1 MRKNIT
7 FLLGTATGVC
17 LTLLVAGP
25 QQLATAARA
34 AVESGTYSKLNL
46 FGDVFERVRTDYVEK
61 PDDSKLMEGAING
74 MISSLDPHSRYM
86 NAKGWS
92 DMQETTHGEFG
103 GLGIEV
109 TMEDGFVK
117 VVTPIDDTPA
127 AKAGIMSGDVIT
139 QIDDD
144 TIQGLSLD
152 QAVAKMKG
160 PADSKIKLKIVRKNA
175 DAPIDV
181 ALVREVIR
189 VKPVRYHT
197 DGGDIGYIRI
207 TSFNEQTTD
216 GLRKAITEIS
226 KEIPQDKLAGYV
238 VDLRN
243 NPGGLLDQAV
253 SVASTFMNRGEI
265 VSTRGRTAE
274 ETQRFTARGGDLTKG
289 KPLVVLINGGSA
301 SASEIVA
308 GALARPQARHAD
320 RHALVRQ
327 GLGAD
332 HHSAG
337 LRQRCAGADDGA
349 LLHAVRPFDPG
360 PGRRARP
367 RSAPGRAGRIEE
379 PRRIAG

>member
-7 FLLGTATGVC
+7 FLLGTATGIC

-25 QQLATAARA
+25 QGTHLIAAAKA
-34 AVESGTYSKLNL
+34 AVESSSDTYSKLNL
-46 FGDVFERVRTDYVEK
+46 FGDVFERIRTDYVEK
-61 PDDSKLMEGAING
+61 PEDSKLMEGAING
-74 MISSLDPHSRYM
+74 MISALDPHSRYM

-109 TMEDGFVK
+109 TMEDGLVK

-127 AKAGIMSGDVIT
+127 SKAGIMSGDVIT

-144 TIQGLSLD
+144 AIQGLTLD
-152 QAVAKMKG
+152 QAVVKMKG
-160 PADSKIKLKIVRKNA
+160 PADSKIKLKIVRKGA

-216 GLRKAITEIS
+216 GLRKAIAAIS

-253 SVASTFMNRGEI
+253 SVSSTFMNRGEV
-265 VSTRGRTAE
+265 VSTRGRT
-274 ETQRFTARGGDLTKG
+274 
-289 KPLVVLINGGSA
+289 
-301 SASEIVA
+301 
-308 GALARPQARHAD
+308 
-320 RHALVRQ
+320 
-327 GLGAD
+327 
-332 HHSAG
+332 
-337 LRQRCAGADDGA
+337 
-349 LLHAVRPFDPG
+349 
-360 PGRRARP
+360 
-367 RSAPGRAGRIEE
+367 
-379 PRRIAG
+379 

>member
-1 MRKNIT
+1 MRRNFA
-7 FLLGTATGVC
+7 FLLGAVTGAC
-17 LTLLVAGP
+17 LTVVVTGPQGTNLVA
-25 QQLATAARA
+25 AAKAAARSDA
-34 AVESGTYSKLNL
+34 YTQLNL
-46 FGDVFERVRTDYVEK
+46 FGNVFERIKTSYVEK

-144 TIQGLSLD
+144 AIQGLSLD

-175 DAPIDV
+175 DAPIDI

-197 DGGDIGYIRI
+197 DGGDVGYIRI
-207 TSFNEQTTD
+207 TSFNEQ
-216 GLRKAITEIS
+216 
-226 KEIPQDKLAGYV
+226 
-238 VDLRN
+238 
-243 NPGGLLDQAV
+243 
-253 SVASTFMNRGEI
+253 
-265 VSTRGRTAE
+265 
-274 ETQRFTARGGDLTKG
+274 
-289 KPLVVLINGGSA
+289 
-301 SASEIVA
+301 
-308 GALARPQARHAD
+308 
-320 RHALVRQ
+320 
-327 GLGAD
+327 
-332 HHSAG
+332 
-337 LRQRCAGADDGA
+337 
-349 LLHAVRPFDPG
+349 
-360 PGRRARP
+360 
-367 RSAPGRAGRIEE
+367 
-379 PRRIAG
+379 